1 MCVTFKSPGCN
12 QKQIRYY
19 QKRNYETE
27 EDNRSSFL
35 AESLI
40 SLCAY
45 SRLVHPDRRPRVV
58 TPGGGAEQTTGS
70 EGQRRRGSRG
80 GEPGRGRR
88 PRASSPRHDRVVLGD
103 GFSGSRLGPQ
113 EGEAVRCIFFG
124 AWRARAAETEEGGAG
139 ETRAR
144 VGRPSPPAGRGS
156 GEASDVSTREWNE
169 ALPGALRSLRFQGV

>member
-1 MCVTFKSPGCN
+1 V
-12 QKQIRYY
+12 
-19 QKRNYETE
+19 
-27 EDNRSSFL
+27 
-35 AESLI
+35 
-40 SLCAY
+40 
-45 SRLVHPDRRPRVV
+45 LVWE
-58 TPGGGAEQTTGS
+58 GGGRREAPVRPGWPPVCRRVRR
-70 EGQRRRGSRG
+70 QRGPPPLTAAPAPFGTLHRLRQMETKTKRSAAR
-80 GEPGRGRR
+80 
-88 PRASSPRHDRVVLGD
+88 DRVVLGD

-139 ETRAR
+139 ESRAR

>member
-1 MCVTFKSPGCN
+1 MN
-12 QKQIRYY
+12 QECKHQHG
-19 QKRNYETE
+19 TE
-27 EDNRSSFL
+27 EQTPNPMNWELTGQYKSRAYLRS
-35 AESLI
+35 EEH
-40 SLCAY
+40 
-45 SRLVHPDRRPRVV
+45 RGN
-58 TPGGGAEQTTGS
+58 GGGTPCLYGRAA
-70 EGQRRRGSRG
+70 G
-80 GEPGRGRR
+80 GGKHRCGPAGRR
-88 PRASSPRHDRVVLGD
+88 SACAFAG
-103 GFSGSRLGPQ
+103 SGSRLGPQ